1 MRNDLLVIDSLSL
14 FVFRHNI
21 TDKKIIKQNDIK
33 MMSLELKSSE
43 LTNDI
48 FVNVISFTSS
58 LIIHLNYIIIK

>member
-1 MRNDLLVIDSLSL
+1 MRNDLLVIDSLPL
-14 FVFRHNI
+14 LVFRHNI

-48 FVNVISFTSS
+48 YVNVISFTSS
-58 LIIHLNYIIIK
+58 LIIHLNYIIIN